1 MEIKVKGTDF
11 TNFKEAICHSNSNG
25 VKEIPIK
32 VLYASKFF
40 IVLKGVN
47 FLPNNLAITIANLNQ
62 V

>member
-1 MEIKVKGTDF
+1 M
-11 TNFKEAICHSNSNG
+11 ICHSNSNG

-40 IVLKGVN
+40 IVLKVVN